1 MASGENKT
9 YAVRFR
15 PRGPWRF
22 GPESGARDRVE
33 LIHHSDAVYSAV
45 SAAMTQLGL
54 SDRWFRATATAN
66 SAPAVRFSSLFPYQG
81 KNFLIVPPRSLW
93 PPADSTKIRYKGA
106 RFVPLSVVGA
116 LMKATPLDESRW
128 IVDGESE
135 CLIAAD
141 GTGGPFRVTM
151 RSSAGVDRLQYD
163 RVEAHATACLE
174 FARNSGLWMLAE
186 FSGDEAAAEWQ
197 APVRSAL
204 HLLADSGLGGE
215 RSRGWGRSETPE
227 WEPWIAPSTASE
239 RAVDSSDTESYATA
253 ERAYWLLSLYT
264 PSPSDAIDWSRG
276 SYRTLERGGR
286 IESAAG
292 WGEQKRTTLMIAE
305 GSVLLAGSEPRGE
318 VRNVAPDGFAHP
330 VYRAGFAVTI
340 SIPWRAAA

>member
-1 MASGENKT
+1 MASGYNRS

-45 SAAMTQLGL
+45 SAAMAQLGM
-54 SDRWFRATATAN
+54 SDRWFEATAQAET
-66 SAPAVRFSSLFPYQG
+66 SPAVRFSSLYPFQG
-81 KNFLIVPPRSLW
+81 KNLLIVPPRGLW
-93 PPADSTKIRYKGA
+93 PPSDSTKIRYKGA
-106 RFVPLSVVGA
+106 RFVPLSVVSSLLRSEA
-116 LMKATPLDESRW
+116 LDENRW
-128 IVDGESE
+128 AVDGESE
-135 CLIAAD
+135 CLISAD
-141 GTGGPFRVTM
+141 GTGGPFRIAM
-151 RSSAGVDRLQYD
+151 RSSVCVDRLED
-163 RVEAHATACLE
+163 ARVEAHATACLE
-174 FARNSGLWMLAE
+174 FTRNSGLWMLVE
-186 FSGDEAAAEWQ
+186 FSSGEAEAEWR

-204 HLLADSGLGGE
+204 HLLADSGVGGE

-227 WEPWIAPSTASE
+227 WEPWTAPSAASASTPENGETATVE
-239 RAVDSSDTESYATA
+239 NT

-292 WGEQKRTTLMIAE
+292 WGEKKRSTVMIAE
-305 GSVLLAGSEPRGE
+305 GSVLLSAGEPRGE